1 LGIYWSSPYASI
13 QEKTKMKRRIL
24 VIGGLAAGPSAASKA
39 KRVDPEAEVVLFEQ
53 GEYISY
59 GICEIPYLIS
69 NEIIDPNQLIIYSP
83 ERLDKEKGVS
93 AKTFHLV
100 EEIHPTSREIR
111 VRDLKGGIT
120 KTERYD
126 KLILATGSTPKKLEL
141 EGVESRNVFTVKA
154 LDQAYALK
162 RFLDEERPRRAVVIG
177 GGFVGLEMADAFVRR
192 GIEVTVLHNAAQP
205 MSKLEE
211 EGRKIVTDEIL
222 KHGVLFFP
230 NTKVEWFGVGAKGN
244 VVAVGTSA
252 GTVETDIVVVAIGVA
267 PNASLAEATGIQRG
281 NFGGIC
287 VSDKMKALGAEN
299 IFAAGDCCELRNIV
313 TNKPMY
319 ISLATTAT
327 KTGWIAGEN
336 AAGGNAIFKGTM
348 RAIGVRVFD
357 KEIAH
362 VGLSLKEAKSFYIDA
377 VAHTIRAQS
386 KAGMMPG
393 VQEISI
399 TLISDRKSGR
409 VLGANVLGNE
419 GAIQRAN
426 TLAVAIRHGM
436 TVSDVSEFDL
446 IYTPPFAPLS
456 DGINIIGHQMKKK
469 YN

>member
-1 LGIYWSSPYASI
+1 MGIYRSSPHTSI
-13 QEKTKMKRRIL
+13 QEETKMKRRIL

-39 KRVDPEAEVVLFEQ
+39 RRVDPDAEVVLFEQ

-69 NEIIDPNQLIIYSP
+69 NEIIDPARLIIYSP
-83 ERLDKEKGVS
+83 ERLEKEKGVS
-93 AKTFHLV
+93 ARTFHLV
-100 EEIHPTSREIR
+100 EEIHASSKEIL
-111 VRDLKGGIT
+111 VRDLKGGVT
-120 KTERYD
+120 RTEHYD
-126 KLILATGSTPKKLEL
+126 KLIIATGSTPKKLAL

-154 LDQAYALK
+154 LDEAYAMK
-162 RFLDEERPRRAVVIG
+162 RYLDEEKPRRAVVIG
-177 GGFVGLEMADAFVRR
+177 GGFIGLEMADAFVRR
-192 GIEVTVLHNAAQP
+192 GIEVTMLHNATQP

-211 EGRKIVTDEIL
+211 EGRKIVHEEIL
-222 KHGVLFFP
+222 EHGVLFVP
-230 NTKVEWFGVGAKGN
+230 NAKIEWFGVGAKGN

-252 GTVETDIVVVAIGVA
+252 GTVETDIVVMAIGVV
-267 PNASLAEATGIQRG
+267 PNASLAETAGIQRG

-299 IFAAGDCCELRNIV
+299 IFAAGDCCELRNII
-313 TNKPMY
+313 TKKPMY
-319 ISLATTAT
+319 LSLATTAT

-348 RAIGVRVFD
+348 RTIGVRVFD

-362 VGLSLKEAKSFYIDA
+362 VGLSLKEAKSLHFDA

-386 KAGMMPG
+386 KVGMMPG
-393 VQEISI
+393 VQEISF
-399 TLISDRKSGR
+399 TLIADRKSGR
-409 VLGANVLGNE
+409 VLGANVIGNE

-426 TLAVAIRHGM
+426 TIAVAIRHGM

-446 IYTPPFAPLS
+446 IYTPPFAPLW
-456 DGINIIGHQMKKK
+456 DGINISGHQMKRRI
-469 YN
+469 